1 MSYSDREL
9 DDRGQLEDKLRR
21 LRAAATRHED
31 HWVIHTV
38 DQMSVDIYAAPKFA
52 YLKWQI
58 DDTLLYYRLLARRPR
73 VGVESA
79 PPQKYYGE
87 LWKAMRAFAPDR
99 VRAHPRPERYRTGV
113 QYSRLQADL
122 KDVIEAAADRVL
134 AEDRVHLVTQARSD
148 LIDLAKASVRA
159 CTLMPSLMHGDLL
172 AISREQPI
180 SEAEEALSTHN
191 DITHALN
198 GRPHLDYRFLYWRN
212 HLILGIFNCP
222 WAESEGSDSE
232 A

>member
-1 MSYSDREL
+1 M
-9 DDRGQLEDKLRR
+9 
-21 LRAAATRHED
+21 
-31 HWVIHTV
+31 
-38 DQMSVDIYAAPKFA
+38 
-52 YLKWQI
+52 
-58 DDTLLYYRLLARRPR
+58 
-73 VGVESA
+73 
-79 PPQKYYGE
+79 YYGE

-122 KDVIEAAADRVL
+122 KDVIEAAAEYVQILDSGAGFCISSKLTRRSGRNLSSRVL

-222 WAESEGSDSE
+222 CAESEGSDSE